1 MSPDGGLP
9 LRVASVTPLTERIKM
24 FEVRPAAGTLP
35 AFEAGAHLDI
45 RTGAGVVRSYSIAND
60 PRERDRYVIAVLR
73 ERDGW
78 GSAWMHDA
86 VAPGQLLEASA
97 PRNAFALD
105 ETARAHLLLAGG
117 IGITPLRSMAF
128 RLKAIGARFR
138 LVYCTRG
145 LGTTAFADEL
155 SASFGDRVTIHHDG
169 GDPARSIDLGA
180 LLREPPAGGHLYVCG
195 PRGMIDAARRAA
207 SHWPSG
213 TVHVE
218 LFASA
223 TALSPAAMPVTSGD
237 VAFEVE
243 LRRSGK
249 VITVG
254 ADETILDAMLA
265 AGVKP
270 PFVCREGW
278 CGNCQLP
285 LLGGCADHRD
295 EVLTDEEKAANSSI
309 HVCISRAAPG
319 EARLVIDR

>member
-1 MSPDGGLP
+1 MSAQSDLT
-9 LRVASVTPLTERIKM
+9 LRVVSVTPLAERVRM
-24 FEVRPAAGTLP
+24 FELRPTMGELP
-35 AFEAGAHLDI
+35 PFEAGAHLEI
-45 RTGAGVVRSYSIAND
+45 RTGAGVARSYSIAND

-73 ERDGW
+73 ERDGQ

-105 ETARAHLLLAGG
+105 ETAREHLLLAGG

-128 RLKAIGARFR
+128 RLKAIGAPFR

-145 LGTTAFADEL
+145 PETTAFAGEL
-155 SASFGDRVTIHHDG
+155 TASLGDAVIIHHDG
-169 GDPARSIDLGA
+169 GDPARSLDLWA
-180 LLREPPAGGHLYVCG
+180 LLRDPPAGAHLYVCG
-195 PRGMIDAARRAA
+195 PRGMIEAARQAS
-207 SHWPSG
+207 SHWPPRM
-213 TVHVE
+213 VHYE

-223 TALSPAAMPVTSGD
+223 KVPSTAAMPAASGN

-249 VITVG
+249 LITV
-254 ADETILDAMLA
+254 APDETILDAMLT

-285 LLGGCADHRD
+285 LLGGRADHRD
-295 EVLTDEEKAANSSI
+295 EVLTDEEKAANASI

-319 EARLVIDR
+319 ETRLVIDR